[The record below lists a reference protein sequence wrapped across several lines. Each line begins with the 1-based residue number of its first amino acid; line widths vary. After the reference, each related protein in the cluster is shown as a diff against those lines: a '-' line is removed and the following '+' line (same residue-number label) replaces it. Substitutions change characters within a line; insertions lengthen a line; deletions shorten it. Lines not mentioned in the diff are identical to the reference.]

1 MQTARH
7 NGPLARTDAA
17 DGPRVCAAPG
27 CAEPGRHRAPQDRRH
42 LNLYVW
48 FCLEHVRDYNAAWN
62 FCAGMS
68 EDEMEAEIRR
78 DTVWRRPSWRLG
90 AWRMYRVHD
99 PFGLFEDGNH
109 KAQAPGA
116 PAPRGEEAAA
126 LAIFKLDASAGAA
139 AIKAR
144 YKELAKRLHPDTNGG
159 DKAAEEQ
166 LKDVNRAYATLM
178 QRTGGQ
184 ASRTHRESQGA

>member
-7 NGPLARTDAA
+7 DGPLARTD
-17 DGPRVCAAPG
+17 DGPRVCAAPD
-27 CAEPGRHRAPQDRRH
+27 CAEPGRFRAPQDRAH
-42 LNLYVW
+42 LNRYVW

-62 FCAGMS
+62 FCDGMS

-90 AWRMYRVHD
+90 AWRMQRAHD
-99 PFGLFEDGNH
+99 PFGLFEDGGD
-109 KAQAPGA
+109 AGPPPAGT
-116 PAPRGEEAAA
+116 APRGEEAAA
-126 LAIFKLDASAGAA
+126 LAIFELDASAGAA

-144 YKELAKRLHPDTNGG
+144 YKELAKRLHPDANGG

-178 QRTGGQ
+178 HGAGG
-184 ASRTHRESQGA
+184 

>member
-7 NGPLARTDAA
+7 LARA
-17 DGPRVCAAPG
+17 DSADRPRLCAAPG
-27 CAEPGRHRAPQDRRH
+27 CAEPGGFRAPRDRAH
-42 LNLYVW
+42 LNRYVW

-90 AWRMYRVHD
+90 AWRKTRVHD
-99 PFGLFEDGNH
+99 PFGLFEDGDG
-109 KAQAPGA
+109 AGPPPGGRAPN
-116 PAPRGEEAAA
+116 GEEAAA
-126 LAIFKLDASAGAA
+126 LAIFKLDARADTAA
-139 AIKAR
+139 VKAR
-144 YKELAKRLHPDTNGG
+144 YKELAWRLHPDTNGG
-159 DKAAEEQ
+159 DKAAEER

-178 QRTGGQ
+178 QCAGG
-184 ASRTHRESQGA
+184 